1 MKERVEKGIVL
12 AGGNGSRLW
21 PLTLTLS
28 KQLLP
33 IFDKPMIF
41 YPISVLML
49 AGIRDLLI
57 ISQSCNLPHYKA
69 LLGDGSDIGVHFTYA
84 AQDRPRGLADALLV
98 GRDFIGNDPV
108 AMILGDNVL
117 YGQGLTRLLAD
128 AARKSSGA
136 TVFAYRVPNPE
147 EFGVVELDG
156 AGRPVRIEEKPVRAR
171 SNLALIGLY
180 FYDNEAL
187 VLAERLKPS
196 ARGELE
202 ITDLNRIY
210 LEHRR
215 LRVTVLG
222 RGIAWLDTGT
232 FNSLLDASNYI
243 ATLERRQNLKV
254 ACLEEIAWRND
265 WIDDRQFE
273 LCARRWGNGEYGRYL
288 LRTRQMEE
296 GGDLAS
302 D

>member
-1 MKERVEKGIVL
+1 MKERTGKGIVL

-33 IFDKPMIF
+33 VFDKPMVF

-57 ISQSCNLPHYKA
+57 ISQSRNLPHYAA
-69 LLGDGSDIGVHFTYA
+69 LLGDGSELGVRFTYA
-84 AQDRPRGLADALLV
+84 PQDEPKGLADALLV
-98 GRDFIGNDPV
+98 GRDFIAGDPV
-108 AMILGDNVL
+108 ALVLGDNVL
-117 YGQGLTRLLAD
+117 YGQGLPRLLTE
-128 AARKSSGA
+128 AARRLAGA

-147 EFGVVELDG
+147 AFGVVEID
-156 AGRPVRIEEKPVRAR
+156 AGGRALRIDEKPLQAR

-180 FYDNEAL
+180 FYDSQASSM
-187 VLAERLKPS
+187 AARLRPS
-196 ARGELE
+196 GRGELE
-202 ITDLNRIY
+202 ITDLNRLY
-210 LEHRR
+210 LECRH
-215 LRVTVLG
+215 LHVTVLG

-232 FNSLLDASNYI
+232 FGSLLDASNYI

-254 ACLEEIAWRND
+254 ACLEEIAWRNG

-273 LCARRWGNGEYGRYL
+273 ICAKRWGNEEYGNYL
-288 LRTRQMEE
+288 LRTRQMEPWN
-296 GGDLAS
+296 
-302 D
+302 